1 MRSGEREKRLSGR
14 QRRGRIISGNFEPAQ
29 EEMVGGDRRGMVSL
43 VSFPDRLIHESSSEV
58 GLPHHP
64 RQRRQEGFRGDAGVG
79 AKRRRASM
87 SRSGAWSANA
97 RSRWSVTG
105 AKVRARSRTRDDAA
119 NAKLSQKNHL

>member
-58 GLPHHP
+58 SLPHHP

-79 AKRRRASM
+79 AKKTTSVNVPLGRMVRQRLLQVEPRRR
-87 SRSGAWSANA
+87 
-97 RSRWSVTG
+97 
-105 AKVRARSRTRDDAA
+105 
-119 NAKLSQKNHL
+119 KLPLE